1 MAADLI
7 QPIAEKEGISDASS
21 TGSDAQN
28 PLTPRDR
35 VPALDGLRGLAILAV
50 FLFHYVGEGGTPHS
64 FLVRGI
70 HGITRFGWAGVDLFF
85 VLSGFLITGILF
97 DTQHSPHYYRAF
109 YIRRT
114 LRIFPLYYFFLGL
127 VAFVGVLLGVRWTA
141 GHALFLVYL
150 GYPGALIL
158 PNLVKLPYIRLVHLW
173 SLSVEEQFY
182 LLWPFLIRTLSTS
195 RRILRL
201 CLGLMCLALTMR
213 LLMWGTGW
221 LNGKWAYMFLPFR
234 IDSLALGAAL
244 AVLARGPSFERVM
257 KLAPYVL
264 LLTTPILGVLLV
276 FSPNTR
282 PTEAP
287 QMWTLGFTLNALI
300 SGSLLLLALR
310 PMGIVVRVFNT
321 SFLRK
326 LGKYSYGIY
335 IYHFP
340 LAAILEAHKPAM
352 IHALHSEFIAKLVF
366 IPGALFINY
375 LGAKASYEFFESPV
389 LNLKSR
395 FPYDG
400 DSGNLGFQATG
411 FASMRATSQLSQ
423 SSITISSTQQ
433 AIKHGPAAKID
444 STQVL
449 ATSDPMDARHRVNYH
464 QRPSS

>member
-35 VPALDGLRGLAILAV
+35 VHALDGLRGLAILAV

-182 LLWPFLIRTLSTS
+182 LLWPFLIRTL
-195 RRILRL
+195 L
-201 CLGLMCLALTMR
+201 
-213 LLMWGTGW
+213 WGTGW

-352 IHALHSEFIAKLVF
+352 IHALHSEL
-366 IPGALFINY
+366 
-375 LGAKASYEFFESPV
+375 SP
-389 LNLKSR
+389 SW
-395 FPYDG
+395 
-400 DSGNLGFQATG
+400 
-411 FASMRATSQLSQ
+411 
-423 SSITISSTQQ
+423 SSF
-433 AIKHGPAAKID
+433 
-444 STQVL
+444 
-449 ATSDPMDARHRVNYH
+449 R
-464 QRPSS
+464 RPVH

>member
-1 MAADLI
+1 MKACLNPTTAVSKLDVATDLI
-7 QPIAEKEGISDASS
+7 LPTTKNESISDVSS
-21 TGSDAQN
+21 TGSEALT
-28 PLTPRDR
+28 PLTFRHR

-50 FLFHYVGEGGTPHS
+50 FMFHYVGEGDTQPHS

-70 HGITRFGWAGVDLFF
+70 HEITRLGWTGVDLFF
-85 VLSGFLITGILF
+85 VLSGFLITGILY
-97 DTQHSPHYYRAF
+97 DTRHDAHYYRTF
-109 YIRRT
+109 YTRRM

-127 VAFVGVLLGVRWTA
+127 VACAGVLLGVHWTA

-158 PNLVKLPYIRLVHLW
+158 PNLVTIHSIRIIHLW

-182 LLWPFLIRTLSTS
+182 LLWPFLILTLSTS

-201 CLGLMCLALTMR
+201 CLGLICVALTMR

-244 AVLARGPSFERVM
+244 ALLIRGPSFKRVM
-257 KLAPYVL
+257 KLAPYVFL
-264 LLTTPILGVLLV
+264 LASVILGAVLV

-287 QMWTLGFTLNALI
+287 QIWTFGFTLNALI

-310 PMGIVVRVFNT
+310 PTGIVVRVFNMKL
-321 SFLRK
+321 LRK
-326 LGKYSYGIY
+326 LGKYSYGLY

-340 LAAILEAHKPAM
+340 LVAILEVLKPAM

-366 IPGALFINY
+366 VPGTLLVNY
-375 LGAKASYEFFESPV
+375 IIAKASYEFFESPI
-389 LNLKSR
+389 LNLRSK
-395 FPYDG
+395 
-400 DSGNLGFQATG
+400 
-411 FASMRATSQLSQ
+411 FAY
-423 SSITISSTQQ
+423 
-433 AIKHGPAAKID
+433 G
-444 STQVL
+444 
-449 ATSDPMDARHRVNYH
+449 
-464 QRPSS
+464 